1 MISERG
7 LRPAMDRPKRPMQW
21 AKPWTWAVAGAVSL
35 ALFGVVATRLDPAS
49 LADAADRVSWPL
61 VGAGAA
67 LLLTVHLFD
76 AVRTHL
82 IAGHDAFAAAL
93 RVTAW
98 HSVWLTALPMR
109 LGEVAWIVVMRDA
122 YGWNA
127 ATAVVCALVQRL
139 LDLAVM
145 TAFLVLAMPAV
156 FGMGR
161 VEAPLI
167 TALAVAACML
177 ALAGAVTLPV
187 WLRLT
192 ARLVIAADRRRG
204 RRPPG
209 WRRRLLRHLLQG
221 RRWLESVRHRRI
233 MRLCLVP
240 TALAWM
246 AVFGSHWLLCR
257 AVGLDAAAPE
267 IVVATA
273 GSFLVAALPVQ
284 SIGGFGLMEAGFT
297 GILAWVGSPAD
308 TAAVAALTIRVI
320 TWGGTGLFW
329 LISLLAGWL
338 IRRPPAEPRW
348 RIGMVRRPG
357 GDQRI

>member
-1 MISERG
+1 
-7 LRPAMDRPKRPMQW
+7 MDTPKRPMQW

-67 LLLTVHLFD
+67 LLLAVHLFD

-82 IAGHDAFAAAL
+82 IAGHGAFAAAM

-98 HSVWLTALPMR
+98 HSVWLIALPMR

-139 LDLAVM
+139 LDMAVM
-145 TAFLVLAMPAV
+145 AAFLALAMPAV
-156 FGMGR
+156 IIMGR
-161 VEAPLI
+161 AEAPLI
-167 TALAVAACML
+167 TVLAVAACML

-192 ARLVIAADRRRG
+192 ARLVIAAGRPRGRRPPD

-240 TALAWM
+240 TALSWM
-246 AVFGSHWLLCR
+246 AVFGGHWLLCR
-257 AVGLDAAAPE
+257 AVGLDAAMAE

-273 GSFLVAALPVQ
+273 GSFLLAALPVQ

-329 LISLLAGWL
+329 LINLLVGWL
-338 IRRPPAEPRW
+338 TKRASADSRW
-348 RIGMVRRPG
+348 RFGMVRRPG